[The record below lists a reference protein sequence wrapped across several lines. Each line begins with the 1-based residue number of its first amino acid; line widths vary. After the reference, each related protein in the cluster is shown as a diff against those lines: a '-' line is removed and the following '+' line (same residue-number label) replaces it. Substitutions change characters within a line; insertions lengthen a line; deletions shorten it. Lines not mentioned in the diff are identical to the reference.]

1 MQKPSLQEAK
11 EFMHLRKSVVH
22 EYLLRSYDELRE
34 QLVTQSDEYVLR
46 RIQGQAHLTRKLLE
60 MIDPE
65 DLSTNGK
72 RG

>member
-11 EFMHLRKSVVH
+11 EFMNLRKSGVH
-22 EYLLRSYDELRE
+22 AYLLRSYDELRE